1 MTHRP
6 AAPGAP
12 LKTGRRTIANA
23 DVPSETAAQ
32 GLPDVGEGASAVHF
46 ARDSV
51 SLNAGEG
58 HEDSDGVQEADEV
71 RGTD

>member
-1 MTHRP
+1 MTDRP
-6 AAPGAP
+6 AAGQP

-23 DVPSETAAQ
+23 DVPSQTAAQ

-46 ARDSV
+46 ARDAV

-58 HEDSDGVQEADEV
+58 HEDSDGVKDADEV
-71 RGTD
+71 RGID